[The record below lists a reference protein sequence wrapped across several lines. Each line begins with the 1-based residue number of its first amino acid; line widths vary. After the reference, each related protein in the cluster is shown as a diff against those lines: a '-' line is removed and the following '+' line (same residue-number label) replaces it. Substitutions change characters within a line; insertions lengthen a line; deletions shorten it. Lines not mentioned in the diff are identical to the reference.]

1 MVALLKMP
9 RIDSASEGSDRRMF
23 SRTPAEGQAQGH
35 RIDHTISARRNPR
48 LSLNMQDLSLGG
60 LAAVSDSPLEQ
71 GENLAVAFPRRGLQ
85 PAWNASGRVIR
96 CEPTAFGYRIA
107 IEFAPL
113 LAA

>member
-1 MVALLKMP
+1 MVALMKMP

-23 SRTPAEGQAQGH
+23 PRTPAEGQARGH
-35 RIDHTISARRNPR
+35 RVDHTVSARRNPR
-48 LSLNMQDLSLGG
+48 LSLDLRDLSFGG
-60 LAAVSDSPLEQ
+60 VGAVSDSPLEQ
-71 GENLAVAFPRRGLQ
+71 GETLAVAFPRRSTN
-85 PAWNASGRVIR
+85 PPWSARGRVVR